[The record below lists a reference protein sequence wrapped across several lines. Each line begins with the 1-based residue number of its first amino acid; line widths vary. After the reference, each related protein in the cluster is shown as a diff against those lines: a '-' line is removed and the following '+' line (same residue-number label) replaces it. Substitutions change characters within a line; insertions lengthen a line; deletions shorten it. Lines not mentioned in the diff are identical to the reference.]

1 MPREQ
6 VYNQTMYILAGMLL
20 IGLISNLLIRPLHA
34 KHFMTEA
41 ELAEERRRAHER
53 AAATEAGAGSQTH
66 HATHTV
72 WVVLAWTAV
81 GLPLAWGVYRTI
93 LSVLKFIN

>member
-1 MPREQ
+1 
-6 VYNQTMYILAGMLL
+6 MLV
-20 IGLISNLLIRPLHA
+20 IGLISNLLIRPIDA

-53 AAATEAGAGSQTH
+53 AAATEAGAGAGSQTH

-81 GLPLAWGVYRTI
+81 GVPLGWGVYRTV
-93 LSVLKFIN
+93 LSVLKFIH